1 MGINPLHLLVAE
13 NMKKFVLGSVLL
25 FLFSSLFSQTL
36 PAKNHKIAIFVPLY
50 LDSAFSTTQD
60 YKYGKTFPKFLS
72 PGLEFYEGVQLAADS
87 LNKTTAQIDINV
99 YDTRSATTAVSNVI
113 RSADFEGVELII
125 GQVNKDEL
133 MQLADIAK
141 KKNILFINSN
151 LPNNYGIADNASL
164 VILNSTLR
172 THIMAIHRFLQKS
185 YSTSPVVV
193 FTKKGEMEERLISYF
208 TDIERNSASVF
219 LKPKYV
225 TLNQNFTAQQ
235 LLPYLDSNRVTM
247 CIAGSLDEQFAKQLS
262 MNLALLNKDF
272 PVQVM
277 GMPTWDGIKDF
288 EKKEYKGLEIYYTT
302 PFYNAKTDKASA
314 AIVNYFK
321 NNLYSRPTDM
331 VFRGYECLMRF
342 SKMLLDNGNS
352 TTAAVGEKKYKVF
365 SDFDIQPVL
374 NPQTFT
380 LDYYEN
386 RKLYFVKLIDG
397 TVKGVY

>member
-1 MGINPLHLLVAE
+1 
-13 NMKKFVLGSVLL
+13 MKKIFLGWALL
-25 FLFSSLFSQTL
+25 LCFSSLFSQIL
-36 PAKNHKIAIFVPLY
+36 PAKQHKIAVFVPLY
-50 LDSAFSTTQD
+50 LDSAYGTTQD

-87 LNKTTAQIDINV
+87 LNKTGVAIDVNV

-113 RSADFEGVELII
+113 RSADFDGVELII
-125 GQVNKDEL
+125 GQVTKDEL
-133 MQLADIAK
+133 TQLADIAK

-151 LPNNYGIADNASL
+151 LPNNYGISDNASL

-185 YSTSPVVV
+185 YSTSPIVV
-193 FTKKGEMEERLISYF
+193 FTKKGDMEERLISYF
-208 TDIERNSASVF
+208 TDIEKNSASVF

-225 TLNQNFTAQQ
+225 TLNPNFTAQQ
-235 LLPYLDSNRVTM
+235 LAPYLDTNRVTM
-247 CIAGSLDEQFAKQLS
+247 CIAGSLDEQFAKQLG
-262 MNLALLNKDF
+262 MNLALLNQDY
-272 PVQVM
+272 PVQLM

-288 EKKEYKGLEIYYTT
+288 EKKDYKGLEIYYTT

-314 AIVNYFK
+314 YIINYFK
-321 NNLYSRPTDM
+321 TNLYSRPTDM

-342 SKMLLDNGNS
+342 SKMLLDNSNGT

-374 NPQTFT
+374 NPQNFT

-386 RKLYFVKLIDG
+386 RKLYFVKMIDG
-397 TVKGVY
+397 VVKGVY